1 MSDHVYEIRK
11 AVLEY
16 GQNQFDFGADKIDG
30 KEWEETG
37 DRLWGQIETLVQY
50 LDKQAEGKRQG

>member
-16 GQNQFDFGADKIDG
+16 GQNEYNFGIRRIDG
-30 KEWEETG
+30 KEWEETS
-37 DRLWGQIETLVQY
+37 DRLWGQIESLVLY
-50 LDKQAEGKRQG
+50 LDKKAEGNRQE